1 MELPSGKKALVLGGF
16 MTPVK
21 VKVIGSRPK
30 RVDVTVRRPQWQEF
44 LSY

>member
-1 MELPSGKKALVLGGF
+1 

-21 VKVIGSRPK
+21 VKIIGSRPK
-30 RVDVTVRRPQWQEF
+30 RVDVTVRRANWQEF